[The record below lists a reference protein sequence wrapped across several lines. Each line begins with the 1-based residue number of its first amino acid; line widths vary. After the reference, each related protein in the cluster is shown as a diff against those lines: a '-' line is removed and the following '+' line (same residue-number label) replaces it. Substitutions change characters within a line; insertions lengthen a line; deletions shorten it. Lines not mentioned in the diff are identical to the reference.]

1 MVEAGPTLA
10 GAFLKAG
17 LVDEV
22 LVYMAPKLLGDL
34 ARPLVHMPELV
45 HLKQALD
52 FTLFD
57 VTQLG
62 EDLRLRL
69 RPVQVAGAP

>member
-1 MVEAGPTLA
+1 MARFLFAAWQVYAVMQ
-10 GAFLKAG
+10 GASSI
-17 LVDEV
+17 V
-22 LVYMAPKLLGDL
+22 
-34 ARPLVHMPELV
+34 
-45 HLKQALD
+45 LD

>member
-1 MVEAGPTLA
+1 
-10 GAFLKAG
+10 
-17 LVDEV
+17 
-22 LVYMAPKLLGDL
+22 
-34 ARPLVHMPELV
+34 MPELV